1 MKENRE
7 RLSGYRVEYAVG
19 TILWWNE
26 REIVVMPDTPS
37 WGHSA
42 CEGCVLRHSRA
53 CHFAVLCHS
62 MLRKDGISVHFENV
76 RKEERI

>member
-1 MKENRE
+1 MRNRE
-7 RLSGYRVEYAVG
+7 RLTGTRVEYAVG

-26 REIVVMPDTPS
+26 REIEVVRD
-37 WGHSA
+37 HALNRSA
-42 CEGCVLRHSRA
+42 CEVCVLRHSRA
-53 CHFAVLCHS
+53 CHFAVLCHP